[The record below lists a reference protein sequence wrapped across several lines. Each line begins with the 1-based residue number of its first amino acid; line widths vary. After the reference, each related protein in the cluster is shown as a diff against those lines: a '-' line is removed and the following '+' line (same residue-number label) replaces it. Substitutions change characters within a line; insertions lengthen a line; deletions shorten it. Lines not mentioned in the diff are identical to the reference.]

1 MSPIRAAAPATVKSG
16 AMSVTRTAQS
26 AGRRRAALA
35 GTPFGLWAE
44 RHATPI
50 SIVVAMALF
59 LYDAMNLAVQHFGL
73 NVLSVPQLIVALVLS
88 VVLCAAYVLRSRGPR
103 ITPLLVYVGAWGYV
117 VLGVGLS
124 PAPLVLLGLLLYFV
138 GARFG
143 WRTTLV
149 ASVLVGVWVVVA
161 AQPLLAKEYVRIGE
175 VGVIVLTGFF
185 LATIGLLAQS
195 RRGHMTALQD
205 RADQLARERD
215 AREAIAAAEE
225 RARIAREIH
234 DIVSHSLGTM
244 VVMADGAAQT
254 VASSPEQAAHA
265 MERVRDTGRD
275 AMGEMRRMLDVLRDD
290 SSTSRSPQPGLGRL
304 DGLVDEARQTGLR
317 VDLHI
322 EGEPVALPAGL
333 DLAAYRIVQE
343 SLTNARKHGGPLL
356 SVVTVTL
363 SYAPTELSLRIVDDG
378 AATGSTPEVPWT
390 TGHGLVG
397 MRQRASAYG
406 GSLEAGPRSGGG
418 FEAHALL
425 PIEDDR

>member
-1 MSPIRAAAPATVKSG
+1 MEQAQPSSTGSWLRQHRWVTDLLVGIVIVGYETMYIALIHHQRDLGASAIFAVAAALLMLPAY
-16 AMSVTRTAQS
+16 AL
-26 AGRRRAALA
+26 RRRWPITMFAAVYA
-35 GTPFGLWAE
+35 ISWAQTGFGLGLA
-44 RHATPI
+44 PGCM
-50 SIVVAMALF
+50 AM
-59 LYDAMNLAVQHFGL
+59 M
-73 NVLSVPQLIVALVLS
+73 ALVLFNLAS
-88 VVLCAAYVLRSRGPR
+88 HRNWTIILPALTVSSAWI
-103 ITPLLVYVGAWGYV
+103 ITGAWPMV
-117 VLGVGLS
+117 NDD
-124 PAPLVLLGLLLYFV
+124 
-138 GARFG
+138 
-143 WRTTLV
+143 TL
-149 ASVLVGVWVVVA
+149 
-161 AQPLLAKEYVRIGE
+161 RIGE
-175 VGVIVLTGFF
+175 VGLIVLGAVVIASLGA
-185 LATIGLLAQS
+185 LARH

-254 VASSPEQAAHA
+254 VASSPEQAGHA

-290 SSTSRSPQPGLGRL
+290 SSASRSPQPGLGRL
-304 DGLVDEARQTGLR
+304 DRLIDEARQTGLR
-317 VDLHI
+317 VDLNI

-363 SYAPTELSLRIVDDG
+363 SYAPTVLSLHIVDDG
-378 AATGSTPEVPWT
+378 SPAATGSAAEVPWT

-397 MRQRASAYG
+397 MRERASAYG
-406 GSLEAGPRSGGG
+406 GSLEAGPRTGGG
-418 FEAHALL
+418 FEVHAVL
-425 PIEDDR
+425 PIGEE